1 MKAKEPIKYSCT
13 WCQHDKTESEYYKMH
28 FDQHATGKALICRDC
43 INAKYDVVLNTYK
56 SVQLAIQVCCHYLN
70 LPYLANSVESMESSQ
85 SRKTG
90 LGTYIRILNNRQ
102 NAILTFEDS
111 IINGEL
117 SKTDSDIKAQ
127 CESAWNKPDEHNK
140 CETIRFVGF
149 DPFESCNFE
158 VEDRRVMFCDFLKYL
173 NLYQV
178 EKGSYRVSGLIDLV
192 KSELQ
197 YNKIDNAINQI
208 LHRGYNGSNTNNIAE
223 FVKSKQ
229 MILDS
234 IEKIKRLNHFDVE
247 GGTYANV

>member
-1 MKAKEPIKYSCT
+1 MKAKEPIKYPCT
-13 WCQHDKTESEYYKMH
+13 WCQHNKLVTEYYKMH
-28 FDQHATGKALICRDC
+28 FDQRTTGKSLVCKDC
-43 INAKYDVVLNTYK
+43 INSKYDEVLNTYK

-70 LPYLANSVESMESSQ
+70 LPYLANSVESMESST

-117 SKTDSDIKAQ
+117 SKTDSDMKAQ
-127 CESAWNKPDEHNK
+127 FESAWNKPDEHNK
-140 CETIRFVGF
+140 CETLRFVDF

-173 NLYQV
+173 KLYQV

-208 LHRGYNGSNTNNIAE
+208 LHRGYDGNHTNNIAD

-229 MILDS
+229 MILDA
-234 IEKIKRLNHFDVE
+234 IERIKRLNNFDFV